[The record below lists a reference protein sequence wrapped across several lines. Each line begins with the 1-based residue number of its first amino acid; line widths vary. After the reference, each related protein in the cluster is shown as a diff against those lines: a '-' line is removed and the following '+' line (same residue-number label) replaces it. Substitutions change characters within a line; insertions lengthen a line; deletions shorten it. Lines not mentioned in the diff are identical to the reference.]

1 LHLEIE
7 CERKGVFYN
16 YGRLMPL
23 KKANK
28 ANMSSRRIISLDF
41 IDMFIKDTSHEVKF
55 QKEEETKINHI
66 LKLNSSICWIYRL
79 CLHMMSM
86 YTRS

>member
-1 LHLEIE
+1 MPWHDDLNPTHKHEDELPALLDGSGFGTYNLHLEIE

-28 ANMSSRRIISLDF
+28 ASMNSRRIISLDF

-55 QKEEETKINHI
+55 TI
-66 LKLNSSICWIYRL
+66 S
-79 CLHMMSM
+79 
-86 YTRS
+86 